1 MLDGTDLFWI
11 IFGVTIS
18 LIIFCCCCFGCII
31 VCVALCEDDKDDKA
45 EETTQ
50 KSSKTVEFSSSD
62 VGWAV
67 PNQSGGMWVLLKR

>member
-11 IFGVTIS
+11 IVGVTIS
-18 LIIFCCCCFGCII
+18 LIIFCCCCIGCII
-31 VCVALCEDDKDDKA
+31 VCVALCEEEEDKNDKT

-50 KSSKTVEFSSSD
+50 KSTKTVEISSSE

-67 PNQSGGMWVLLKR
+67 PNQSGGM